1 MTTYFVILLLFG
13 DYGTM
18 GLWDYATTRP
28 TEKEILVVSL
38 SRRLDV
44 FFGLWDSGTM
54 GLCDDSADKYS
65 ALMGS
70 GG

>member
-13 DYGTM
+13 TM
-18 GLWDYATTRP
+18 GLWGY
-28 TEKEILVVSL
+28 
-38 SRRLDV
+38 
-44 FFGLWDSGTM
+44 GTM
-54 GLCDDSADKYS
+54 GLCDDSADNYS

>member
-13 DYGTM
+13 IM
-18 GLWDYATTRP
+18 GLWDYG
-28 TEKEILVVSL
+28 I
-38 SRRLDV
+38 
-44 FFGLWDSGTM
+44 M
-54 GLCDDSADKYS
+54 GLCDDSVDNYS